1 LIADDHALLRGVIKT
16 MLALM
21 LASGTDLEV
30 VGEAQDGEEAVALCR
45 ELHPDLVLMDLSR
58 PGWMA

>member
-1 LIADDHALLRGVIKT
+1 
-16 MLALM
+16 M

-45 ELHPDLVLMDLSR
+45 ELHPDLVLMDLSKPPSGLLTPR
-58 PGWMA
+58 ELEVLR